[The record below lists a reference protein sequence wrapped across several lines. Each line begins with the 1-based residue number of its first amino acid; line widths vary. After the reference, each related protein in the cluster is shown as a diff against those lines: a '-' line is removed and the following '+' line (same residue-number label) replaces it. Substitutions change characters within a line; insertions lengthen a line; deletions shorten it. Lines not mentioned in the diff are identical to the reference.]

1 MAKDKRKITVEGTEI
16 TLLQSR
22 EDDYISLTDIDKRFD
37 GGGSHIE
44 NWMRNRNTVEFL
56 GVWERVHN
64 PDFNSVEFDG
74 IFAQTG
80 LNRFKLSIKKWVTST
95 NAIGIKSKAGRY
107 GGSYAHPDI
116 AFNFALWL
124 SPTFQVYVAK
134 EFQRLKEFE
143 ARERLEVADWNVKR
157 FLSKVNYSVHTDA
170 IKENLIPPRF
180 DTSNSLIFATEA
192 DMINRALFGY
202 TAREYKR
209 KFPKSKGNLRDS
221 ATTEQLIVLA
231 NLEAINAELIRQGIS
246 QKERAIMLNAA
257 AIAQMRSILNS
268 PSLGTL
274 PPGKE

>member
-1 MAKDKRKITVEGTEI
+1 MAKDKRKITVEGVDI
-16 TLLQSR
+16 MLLQTR
-22 EDDYISLTDIDKRFD
+22 EDDFISLTDIDKKFE
-37 GGGSHIE
+37 GGGRHIE
-44 NWMRNRNTVEFL
+44 NWLRANNTVEYL
-56 GVWERVHN
+56 ETWETIYN
-64 PDFNSVEFDG
+64 PNFNSMQLHEIKEARG
-74 IFAQTG
+74 Q
-80 LNRFKLSIKKWVTST
+80 NRFLLSAKKWITLT
-95 NAIGIKSKAGRY
+95 GAIGLRSKAGRY
-107 GGSYAHPDI
+107 GGTFAHPDI
-116 AFNFALWL
+116 AFNFCLWL
-124 SPTFQVYVAK
+124 SPKFQLYVVK

-157 FLSKVNYSVHTDA
+157 FLSKINYSVHTDA

-209 KFPKSKGNLRDS
+209 EFPKSKGNLRDS
-221 ATTEQLIVLA
+221 ASTEQLIVLA